1 MKKKEGLP
9 LERVAAV
16 LFDPHGEAQP
26 SSAELAAGGCFMK
39 MSERGHPLLVPSG
52 WRNTQG
58 ILHTA
63 ERLPGQKRGC
73 Q

>member
-39 MSERGHPLLVPSG
+39 MSERGPSPPRSVRMAQYAG
-52 WRNTQG
+52 D
-58 ILHTA
+58 IA
-63 ERLPGQKRGC
+63 YS
-73 Q
+73 